1 MLSSEDVDFYA
12 SAFKDLDPGD
22 LAGLF
27 QVAQTRTLA
36 AGAVYI
42 RHGSISSKIA
52 FIRKGLIRAYFIK
65 ENDEEITL
73 MVRWENQFVASLE
86 SIMTQKPSRYTFQ
99 ALEETVLIELD
110 YSAVRAAIDTNPS
123 LSASRNRFLM
133 HMLSQAMDRIEGFV
147 ILSPEERYR
156 KLLAEKTDIVNRVPD
171 KYLAT
176 MLGITP
182 VSLSRIRK
190 RMTANPRH

>member
-1 MLSSEDVDFYA
+1 MLSSEEIDLYA
-12 SAFKDLDPGD
+12 SVFKELDPTD

-27 QVAQTRTLA
+27 QHARTRTLA

-42 RHGSISSKIA
+42 PHGSLSQKIA
-52 FIRKGLIRAYFIK
+52 YIRQGLIRAWYLK

-73 MVRWENQFVASLE
+73 MLRWEHQFVASLE
-86 SIMTQKPSRYTFQ
+86 SIMMGKPSRYTFQ

-110 YSAVRAAIDTNPS
+110 YNIVRSAIDTNPS
-123 LSASRNRFLM
+123 LSNTRNRFLM
-133 HMLSQAMDRIEGFV
+133 YMLSQAMDRIEGFV
-147 ILSPEERYR
+147 LLSPEERYR
-156 KLLAEKTDIVNRVPD
+156 KLLSEKTDIVNRVPD

-190 RMTANPRH
+190 RMATH

>member
-1 MLSSEDVDFYA
+1 MLSAEDVDFYG
-12 SAFKDLDPGD
+12 SVFKDLDPTG

-27 QVAQTRTLA
+27 QLAQTRTLT
-36 AGAVYI
+36 AGAIYI
-42 RHGSISSKIA
+42 RHGSNSSKIA
-52 FIRKGLIRAYFIK
+52 FIRKGLIRAFFVK

-73 MVRWENQFVASLE
+73 MLRWENQFVASLE

-99 ALEETVLIELD
+99 AMEETVLIELD
-110 YSAVRAAIDTNPS
+110 YNAIRSAIDTNPS
-123 LSASRNRFLM
+123 LSDSRNRFLM

-147 ILSPEERYR
+147 LLSPEERYR

-171 KYLAT
+171 KHLAT

-190 RMTANPRH
+190 RMSANPRQ